1 MASQKVAHELAVS
14 AERIESII
22 YLIRGQK
29 VMLDSDLAELYGV
42 ETKALKRAV
51 KRNRARFPEDF
62 MFQLNNYEVTR
73 LRCQNG
79 TSKTGRGGSRY
90 LPYAFTEQGVAMLS
104 GVLTSSRAI
113 KVNIEIMRAFVRLRQ
128 LLGSHKELA
137 RKLEELEWHLKDH
150 DEQIQAIFSAIR
162 QLMAAPEKQPK
173 KIGFQVRE
181 KRASYGRS

>member
-1 MASQKVAHELAVS
+1 
-14 AERIESII
+14 
-22 YLIRGQK
+22 
-29 VMLDSDLAELYGV
+29 
-42 ETKALKRAV
+42 
-51 KRNRARFPEDF
+51 
-62 MFQLNNYEVTR
+62 
-73 LRCQNG
+73 
-79 TSKTGRGGSRY
+79 
-90 LPYAFTEQGVAMLS
+90 MLS